1 MTLLKNNSGDI
12 SIDIEEN
19 KLYKFPSE
27 IAKEIDAANPSFI
40 QKYDSITLPLE
51 NGKVTL
57 HEVLHD
63 LRVKNSKLRQL
74 LKNSETNLKSLEEKQ
89 ENLIVKVN
97 KMDRILQLVYVTKDK
112 ISYDRATEYYKTL
125 LQQKEKN
132 NSLYI
137 SILKSKSRKD

>member
-1 MTLLKNNSGDI
+1 M
-12 SIDIEEN
+12 
-19 KLYKFPSE
+19 
-27 IAKEIDAANPSFI
+27 
-40 QKYDSITLPLE
+40 
-51 NGKVTL
+51 
-57 HEVLHD
+57 
-63 LRVKNSKLRQL
+63 
-74 LKNSETNLKSLEEKQ
+74 KSLEEKQ

-112 ISYDRATEYYKTL
+112 ISYDRATEYYKNL